1 MRISTFTHSNYMMRE
16 NVNLI
21 EHDFALAFG
30 VRHANSKEELHDPDL
45 IEYVVSII
53 TADSALV

>member
-1 MRISTFTHSNYMMRE
+1 MMRE